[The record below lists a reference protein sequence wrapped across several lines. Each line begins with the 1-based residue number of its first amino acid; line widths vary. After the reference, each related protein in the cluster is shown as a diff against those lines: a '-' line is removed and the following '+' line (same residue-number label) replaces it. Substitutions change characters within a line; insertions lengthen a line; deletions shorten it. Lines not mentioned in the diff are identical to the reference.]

1 MTSTLLWGTYKTNN
15 TVSVATVKYDGCS
28 SSASIT
34 ETAVLPCGT
43 GPTWIQQHPFD
54 LAVVLVVHGSELRT
68 YRCDRGS
75 QLPTSRAAPP
85 NWQQLSTSTP
95 RGWRRIVHGSWSGDG
110 STIFAVDYDAAQVA
124 VFAVKDF
131 NITTEINRITFS
143 GHGAYA
149 PLQSS
154 PHPHQVVQHPRKPWV
169 YVSDLGTDQCV
180 FRAMS
185 S

>member
-1 MTSTLLWGTYKTNN
+1 MTSTLLWGTYKTN
-15 TVSVATVKYDGCS
+15 TTISSATVKYDG

-43 GPTWIQQHPFD
+43 GPTWVQQHP
-54 LAVVLVVHGSELRT
+54 LNPTVVLVVQGSELRT
-68 YRCDRGS
+68 YRCDHGS
-75 QLPTSRAAPP
+75 HLGTSRSALPD
-85 NWQQLSTSTP
+85 WQQLSTFAP
-95 RGWRRIVHGSWSGDG
+95 PEWRRIVHGSWSGDG

-124 VFAVKDF
+124 SFEVKGF

-154 PHPHQVVQHPRKPWV
+154 PHPHQVVQHPHKPWL
-169 YVSDLGTDQCV
+169 YVSDLGRDQ
-180 FRAMS
+180 
-185 S
+185 

>member
-1 MTSTLLWGTYKTNN
+1 
-15 TVSVATVKYDGCS
+15 
-28 SSASIT
+28 
-34 ETAVLPCGT
+34 
-43 GPTWIQQHPFD
+43 
-54 LAVVLVVHGSELRT
+54 VHGSELRT